1 MSAGIQ
7 SFGYSV
13 SGILDLDTNGYPG
26 EALDLCVGFAF
37 YFILNTSFS
46 WK

>member
-26 EALDLCVGFAF
+26 EALDFC
-37 YFILNTSFS
+37 YN
-46 WK
+46 